1 MEFGAITMKQETIE
15 AELLSYSPCRYGA
28 SRMLFRGPRKRLDQ
42 PYLAFIGGTETYGKY
57 IEKPY
62 PALVE
67 KAMRQTCVNFG
78 CVNGGIDA
86 FVNDGTVMD
95 ICAKADMTVVQIMGA
110 NLLSNRFFSVHPRR
124 NDRFLRASTVLQA
137 IYHDVD
143 FSEFSFT
150 RHMLSALHSK
160 SIDRFETVVSELR
173 EAWLARMRRMLDQ
186 IGENVVLLWFSENE
200 PTNEPWDELPHQ
212 MQVDPLFITKEMIDQ
227 LRPLVKGLIVAKPS
241 KDALVRGTAGMIY
254 PISQQ
259 RAAREMLGVDC
270 HNEAAAVLVLAIRD
284 QLYEI

>member
-1 MEFGAITMKQETIE
+1 MKQEIIE
-15 AELLSYSPCRYGA
+15 TEILSYSPCRYGA

-42 PYLAFIGGTETYGKY
+42 PYLAFVGGTETYGKF
-57 IEKPY
+57 IEKPF
-62 PALVE
+62 PVLVE

-95 ICAKADMTVVQIMGA
+95 ICGKADLTVVQVMGA

-160 SIDRFETVVSELR
+160 SIERFETVVSELR
-173 EAWLARMRRMLDQ
+173 EAWLARMRRLLDQ
-186 IGENVVLLWFSENE
+186 IGENVVLLWFSEYA
-200 PTNEPWDELPHQ
+200 PTNEPWDDLPHQ
-212 MQVDPLFITKEMIDQ
+212 MQVDPLFITKDMIDQ
-227 LRPLVKGLIVAKPS
+227 LRPLVRGLVVAQPTS
-241 KDALVRGTAGMIY
+241 DALVRGTAGMIY

-270 HNEAAAVLVLAIRD
+270 HKEAATAWVQAIRD